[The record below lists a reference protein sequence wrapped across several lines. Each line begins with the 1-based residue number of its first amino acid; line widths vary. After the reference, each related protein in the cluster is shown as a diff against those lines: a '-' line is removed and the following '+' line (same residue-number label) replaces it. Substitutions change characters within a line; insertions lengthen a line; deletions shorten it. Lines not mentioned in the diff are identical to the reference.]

1 MYMCV
6 HNTHVFYILY
16 MYVYTQIMCPLLR
29 RWRRVKKGLE
39 TEDGMREDLLKFLDK
54 THQDHNSI
62 TQLLNSRAG
71 ILPLETA
78 DRCDI
83 VPLHFI
89 DQGL

>member
-62 TQLLNSRAG
+62 TQLDHTTPKQSRRDFA
-71 ILPLETA
+71 P
-78 DRCDI
+78 
-83 VPLHFI
+83 
-89 DQGL
+89 